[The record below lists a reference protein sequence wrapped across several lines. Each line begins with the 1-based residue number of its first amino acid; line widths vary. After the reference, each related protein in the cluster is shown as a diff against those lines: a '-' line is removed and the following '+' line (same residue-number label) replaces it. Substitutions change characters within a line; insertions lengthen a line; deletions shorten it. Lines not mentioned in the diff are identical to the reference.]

1 MSWAV
6 VARKELR
13 DVWGS
18 RRTRWLLWGVAGL
31 FLAGGYAVPLL
42 GSPSPTS
49 ADFASFVV
57 GSAALLVSLVGLLLG
72 HRTIVGERASGE
84 LALLLSLPYDRLDV
98 VVGKFLARWGAL
110 GAAIAV
116 GVVGGAAL
124 TNYPFGSFEVGTV
137 GAFLLG
143 TLLYGAAF
151 VGVGLAIST
160 ATTSTAVASSAA
172 FGVFV
177 LFVAVWSQLR
187 GVFTAALDA
196 LGLADGTMPDWALF
210 LYGAEPGMLYR
221 RLVNGFFAGVE
232 QGPYLGPDAPWYLGE
247 WVAAGLLVVWA
258 LGPATLGYLR
268 FRSTDL

>member
-13 DVWGS
+13 DVRGS
-18 RRTRWLLWGVAGL
+18 RRTRWLLGAVALL
-31 FLAGGYAVPLL
+31 FVVGGYLL
-42 GSPSPTS
+42 PISGSPEPTS
-49 ADFASFVV
+49 ADYASFMVSVV
-57 GSAALLVSLVGLLLG
+57 ALVVPLVGLLLG
-72 HRTIVGERASGE
+72 HRTIVGERASGR
-84 LALLLSLPYDRLDV
+84 LTLLLSLPYDRLDV
-98 VVGKFLARWGAL
+98 VVGKFLARTAAL

-116 GVVGGAAL
+116 GVVAGAAL
-124 TNYPFGSFEVGTV
+124 VNYPFGSFEAGTV

-151 VGVGLAIST
+151 VGVGLAVST

-187 GVFTAALDA
+187 GVFLALLDY

-210 LYGAEPGMLYR
+210 LYGAEPGMSYR
-221 RLVNGFFAGVE
+221 RLVDGFFAGVE
-232 QGPYLGPDAPWYLGE
+232 TGPYLGPEAPWYLGE
-247 WVAAGLLVVWA
+247 WVAAALLACWA
-258 LGPATLGYLR
+258 LGPVTLGYLR